1 MKDYQCSEYLDSI
14 KRKIIRE
21 FYGIEESNDK
31 EILDTAKKDFDV
43 TSFPFNYI
51 YKGDWS
57 VDKQGRIEFVAP
69 VDQGVIFNLKSHLAA
84 SLAKDVL
91 EDIRVSSTAVPFNKK
106 KYLWCGEFDNKES
119 REEFE
124 SKFLL
129 RMRERYENVPKKP
142 LKVEGSSVYIKDVF
156 DDAHFIDSVTR
167 YIAWLKGMGL
177 QNDNKVRNDVKAFKD
192 LIIEFIDQSIG
203 LTVAGFIRNFP
214 LNEKTAKILIPVVL
228 DNGEPRILAS
238 EEAFE
243 LNYAFNYAVF
253 NDLYGRTQGEL
264 SVNGSSEIYGI
275 DFSNPEISHCVI
287 TKIIESSV
295 INKDHELAIDPEQV
309 LSPAQSPYAG
319 PSGLRTPPNPRK
331 RNRDSDI
338 GESPPKLEDSVAHSS
353 SGGPRS
359 LFGQP
364 QAQRVPTR
372 NQDGVLKD
380 SPRRESEKFPVLLPV
395 NQLDVPGTS
404 REFLPRSHLS
414 SSVTNPH
421 SSKCVGAAKNVQ
433 AGTSA
438 WSQPMGAWPLPA
450 SSAEPSLWQPSRPSS
465 WKGASESGSAW
476 TSQPIG
482 FWSSQSTSGNQW
494 MPSQQLTEPGPSC
507 SFWQKPSQVS
517 SFMVNESSS
526 SGCKTSNEL
535 PPSNKL
541 NNKEKELIEALLYTF
556 NLTNYT
562 FGDVYTN
569 FFAKDGKIVSLLHD
583 NVDREKYL
591 QKKFGKNVDAI
602 DISAVKKVE
611 KREKDEWVDRQLLN
625 KDSLEEACQDCFPD
639 EEAMKIIPIAFEEGE
654 YVLDRSRDTCEVKL
668 LLREQL
674 RRFRNTSVA
683 GKGESGDKPLTKE
696 EKELFKALLYWFN
709 LNNYTFEYTHTNFT
723 VKNGEIATFTDNGFN
738 VKEYLQELRDSTI
751 KDYCVTEEE
760 AYDLNEFPFKFLSN
774 YIDINIVEEDVKSKK
789 DLWVNSQVQKLGVR
803 PREAIT
809 TCYPDE
815 SALEHIPIIRD
826 KGGYRLDHTYS
837 AKEVKSFLQGYAK
850 GTSKAKKMK
859 SEDNKDSGYSSG
871 FVTDAENVSSK
882 AEATTSGYESMGCEN
897 TGKNR

>member
-1 MKDYQCSEYLDSI
+1 
-14 KRKIIRE
+14 
-21 FYGIEESNDK
+21 
-31 EILDTAKKDFDV
+31 
-43 TSFPFNYI
+43 
-51 YKGDWS
+51 
-57 VDKQGRIEFVAP
+57 
-69 VDQGVIFNLKSHLAA
+69 
-84 SLAKDVL
+84 
-91 EDIRVSSTAVPFNKK
+91 
-106 KYLWCGEFDNKES
+106 
-119 REEFE
+119 
-124 SKFLL
+124 
-129 RMRERYENVPKKP
+129 
-142 LKVEGSSVYIKDVF
+142 
-156 DDAHFIDSVTR
+156 
-167 YIAWLKGMGL
+167 
-177 QNDNKVRNDVKAFKD
+177 
-192 LIIEFIDQSIG
+192 
-203 LTVAGFIRNFP
+203 
-214 LNEKTAKILIPVVL
+214 
-228 DNGEPRILAS
+228 
-238 EEAFE
+238 
-243 LNYAFNYAVF
+243 
-253 NDLYGRTQGEL
+253 
-264 SVNGSSEIYGI
+264 
-275 DFSNPEISHCVI
+275 
-287 TKIIESSV
+287 
-295 INKDHELAIDPEQV
+295 
-309 LSPAQSPYAG
+309 
-319 PSGLRTPPNPRK
+319 
-331 RNRDSDI
+331 
-338 GESPPKLEDSVAHSS
+338 
-353 SGGPRS
+353 
-359 LFGQP
+359 
-364 QAQRVPTR
+364 
-372 NQDGVLKD
+372 
-380 SPRRESEKFPVLLPV
+380 
-395 NQLDVPGTS
+395 
-404 REFLPRSHLS
+404 
-414 SSVTNPH
+414 
-421 SSKCVGAAKNVQ
+421 
-433 AGTSA
+433 
-438 WSQPMGAWPLPA
+438 
-450 SSAEPSLWQPSRPSS
+450 
-465 WKGASESGSAW
+465 
-476 TSQPIG
+476 
-482 FWSSQSTSGNQW
+482 

-591 QKKFGKNVDAI
+591 QKVKASIIKKYYETKKEARELYDLDEFPFKLNCEEKQGTTVVANISSGALSNLKILFSQKFGKNVDAI

-774 YIDINIVEEDVKSKK
+774 CKKNQGTTVVANISSGVLLNLKKLFIQEYKKKVEIKDIDINIVEEDVKSKK

-897 TGKNR
+897 TGKKSLKRKSPSPEDEGSLRKSPRSENSNSSSEEARDSPRSNLSDSEPEQVREQLSKTGI